1 MFPVPKKEEYFT
13 QFGKVK
19 DVTFSSSISV
29 YEFRG
34 NDIDKLIDPP
44 IYVKDDYHWMRDN
57 QRTNKEVLDHINN
70 ENTYTETIMK
80 EHEELKNKLYE
91 EVKSYVKETYDTY
104 PRSKKYNSKYKYFR
118 RMIEGLSYEK
128 HYRIDTEKNEEELL
142 LDVNELSK
150 DKSQCDIKGFKISL
164 DEKYYSYCEDY
175 EGDEKYNL
183 VIIDFTTKNKLEVNF
198 PKLLYANYL
207 WTNNNNIYYSQG
219 DDKNRMCEVW
229 LYEMEKNQHTKIYY
243 ETNGEYNLSI
253 YTSCDDKFLFIQS
266 GTYDSNQ
273 TYYINIENDN
283 KKMILIENLTSE
295 HKYDVDH
302 YNGYFYIKT
311 NKDKCTN
318 WKIMK
323 VHITDDVSY
332 SNWQEFIPY
341 NKNICINSFSTLEKY
356 FIFSIT
362 INGSNYIC
370 VLDYVSYQIRIID
383 HLSNLINFKL
393 ENYMEMD
400 YSNFINNNVSNLE
413 IVCSMYESNEII
425 ISFETMNIPFSLYEY
440 NLDTLT
446 NNKVYT
452 KDVPN
457 YNQDEYECKRL
468 YAPIK
473 SEKWTLGI
481 PISLIYKKEL
491 FKNDGSMPLYLYGYG
506 SYGITVD
513 PTFDYEILP
522 LLNRGWIYAIAHVRG
537 GSFLGTEWYE
547 DGKMKTKMNTF
558 NDFISCAE
566 FLAENKYCDKNN
578 ITIEGRSAGG
588 LLVGASM
595 VLKPELFKNVVAG
608 VPFVDVL
615 NTMCDSTIPLTVEEW
630 TQWGNPNIKEDYDY
644 ISQYCPYYNIKN
656 TNYPNMYIT
665 AGLHDPRV
673 QYWEPLKLLAKIR
686 EYKTDNN
693 TQIIKIETTQGHF
706 GGSSRYKHIE
716 ELAHKYTF
724 LLTR

>member
-19 DVTFSSSISV
+19 DETLGSSTNV

-34 NDIDKLIDPP
+34 NDVDKLIDPP

-80 EHEELKNKLYE
+80 EHEELKKKLYE
-91 EVKSYVKETYDTY
+91 EIKSYVKETYDTF
-104 PRSKKYNSKYKYFR
+104 PRVKKYNSKYKYFR

-150 DKSQCDIKGFKISL
+150 DKSQCDIKGFKVSL

-183 VIIDFTTKNKLEVNF
+183 VIIDFNTKNKLEVNF

-253 YTSCDDKFLFIQS
+253 YTSSDDKFLFIQS

-273 TYYINIENDN
+273 TYYVNIENDN

-302 YNGYFYIKT
+302 FNGYFYIKT

-323 VHITDDVSY
+323 VHITNDVSY

-341 NKNICINSFSTLEKY
+341 NKNICINSFSTLDKY
-356 FIFSIT
+356 FIFTIT

-370 VLDYVSYQIRIID
+370 VLDYNTNDIKIID
-383 HLSNLINFKL
+383 HLTNLINFKL

-413 IVCSMYESNEII
+413 IVCSMYESNEIV
-425 ISFETMNIPFSLYEY
+425 ISFETMNVPFSLYEY
-440 NLDTLT
+440 NLDTFT
-446 NNKVYT
+446 NKKVYT

-457 YNQDEYECKRL
+457 YNEEEYECKRL
-468 YAPIK
+468 YAPIN
-473 SEKWTLGI
+473 SEKWKLGI

-491 FKNDGSMPLYLYGYG
+491 FKHDGSMPLYLYGYG

-513 PTFDYEILP
+513 PTFDYEIIP

>member
-1 MFPVPKKEEYFT
+1 MFPIPKKEEYFT

-19 DVTFSSSISV
+19 DETLGSSTNV

-34 NDIDKLIDPP
+34 NDVDKLIDPP

-80 EHEELKNKLYE
+80 EHEELKKKLYE
-91 EVKSYVKETYDTY
+91 EIKSYVKETYDTF
-104 PRSKKYNSKYKYFR
+104 PRVKKYNSKYKYFR

-150 DKSQCDIKGFKISL
+150 DKSQCDIKGFKVSL

-183 VIIDFTTKNKLEVNF
+183 VIIDFNTKNKLEVNF

-253 YTSCDDKFLFIQS
+253 YTSSDDKFLFIQS

-273 TYYINIENDN
+273 TYYVNIENDN

-302 YNGYFYIKT
+302 FNGYFYIKT

-323 VHITDDVSY
+323 VHITNDISY

-341 NKNICINSFSTLEKY
+341 NKNICINSFSTLDKY
-356 FIFSIT
+356 FIFTIT

-370 VLDYVSYQIRIID
+370 VLDYNTNDIKIID
-383 HLSNLINFKL
+383 HLTNLINFKL

-413 IVCSMYESNEII
+413 IVCSMYESNEIV
-425 ISFETMNIPFSLYEY
+425 ISFETMNVPFSLYEY
-440 NLDTLT
+440 NLDTFT
-446 NNKVYT
+446 NKKVYT

-457 YNQDEYECKRL
+457 YNEEEYECKRL
-468 YAPIK
+468 YAPIN
-473 SEKWTLGI
+473 SEKWKLGI

-491 FKNDGSMPLYLYGYG
+491 FKHDGSMPLYLYGYG

-513 PTFDYEILP
+513 PTFDYEIIP